1 MFQVLEII
9 FMKGNR
15 IMQEIPVFDKQVQ
28 YTTCPTAEA
37 FSVTSRSMIDIFGQ
51 KGPAV

>member
-1 MFQVLEII
+1 MYLGKII
-9 FMKGNR
+9 VIKGNR